1 MCSFSS
7 SLGGSVSRYLIIKS
21 SGITGFW
28 GEKPLKHLS
37 AQIPKSK
44 ALKIPYTGNYLFRGP
59 AHETYQKIKRKLG
72 EPVILTSGI
81 RSIIKQLHLFLKKT
95 YASDYNLS
103 MASRS
108 LAPPGYSYH
117 GVGDF
122 DVGQIGFGVDNFT
135 ERFTTTEVCRKLED
149 LGYINL
155 RYRKDNLLVVLFEP
169 WHIKVSV

>member
-1 MCSFSS
+1 M
-7 SLGGSVSRYLIIKS
+7 
-21 SGITGFW
+21 

-37 AQIPKSK
+37 DKIPKKK
-44 ALKIPYTGNYLFRGP
+44 AVKIPHTGNYIFKGP
-59 AHETYQKIKRKLG
+59 ALETYQKIRNKLG
-72 EPVILTSGI
+72 DPVILTSGI

-95 YASDYNLS
+95 CASEYNLS

-117 GVGDF
+117 GIGDF

-149 LGYINL
+149 LGYVNL
-155 RYRKDNLLVVLFEP
+155 RYREDNLLGVRFEP